1 MLLKGP
7 REKEMAGN
15 DIDTVGKVVHKVPTT
30 ASSPVLRLASST
42 VHVKCLLRNISAV
55 LDRALCQW
63 CTLRNGHF
71 DI

>member
-15 DIDTVGKVVHKVPTT
+15 DIDTVGRVVHKVPTT
-30 ASSPVLRLASST
+30 ASSSVLRLASSR
-42 VHVKCLLRNISAV
+42 VRVKCWLYNISTM
-55 LDRALCQW
+55 LDMGRCQW
-63 CTLRNGHF
+63 CTLRKGHF